1 MQKLYSNSSEQT
13 IEIAK
18 EFAKTL
24 KNGDIILLEGDLGAG
39 KTIFTKGIVSALSN
53 GKEIAISPTFVI
65 LNIYNTI
72 PEVYHFDL
80 YRIGDISEL
89 DAIGFEEYLFGD
101 GISIIEWPSRA
112 EKIFPNSAIKI
123 TIKKINDTKR
133 EICIER

>member
-24 KNGDIILLEGDLGAG
+24 KCGDIILLEGDLGAG